1 MTPLLMEGP
10 GLTRSCQ
17 LQSESPKKRI
27 RSIRLAASLSLQAA
41 EVDLILLAAMA
52 EEHEGYASI
61 LRSLNPQNEPYATI
75 GLAAQLQC
83 NNPQDRIALRRTLEA
98 GPAVTA
104 GIIISK
110 GEVPFF
116 EKSLLL
122 ADGLWPVLCGFD
134 VLPAALKPATVS
146 DVEDGLDQWLNAPDV
161 RRAKQALRRNR
172 PALLAIL
179 ADSETTAAHRAA
191 ALVTSAKRR
200 WIAFE
205 LVRTRRYPMRG
216 SRLAHALARGAVPIF
231 KLVNADSNTR
241 PAMPDIGRFPGTVL
255 VCASRSAAPPLDV
268 HACRCLRL
276 TIEPPGRGGT

>member
-1 MTPLLMEGP
+1 
-10 GLTRSCQ
+10 R
-17 LQSESPKKRI
+17 QSEIFPI
-27 RSIRLAASLSLQAA
+27 DRLAAALSLEAA

-83 NNPQDRIALRRTLEA
+83 KNPQDRIALRQTLEA
-98 GPAVTA
+98 GSAVTA
-104 GIIISK
+104 GIILLR

-122 ADGLWPVLCGFD
+122 AEGLWPVLCGFD
-134 VLPAALKPATVS
+134 VLPAALKPAMLS
-146 DVEDGLDQWLNAPDV
+146 DVEDGLDQWLNSPDV
-161 RRAKQALRRNR
+161 LRAKQALRRNQ
-172 PALLAIL
+172 PALLATL
-179 ADSETTAAHRAA
+179 ADSATTAAHRAA

-205 LVRTRRYPMRG
+205 FTPNAPE
-216 SRLAHALARGAVPIF
+216 STARLAIVHALARGAVPIF

-241 PAMPDIGRFPGTVL
+241 PAMPDISRFPGTVL
-255 VCASRSAAPPLDV
+255 
-268 HACRCLRL
+268 
-276 TIEPPGRGGT
+276 